1 MNSQDRIEKIDSFY
15 LSILPVNKTTTNI
28 DCDIKLLRSTFPGLL
43 IQGINCKMI
52 YGKSHLIEILKI
64 VFELHR
70 RNLGLA
76 VKMEVEV
83 LMRLTLSDQVTK
95 AIEIGGL
102 KNNSPI
108 CFLLISKD
116 RSYLLKSIH
125 FIENIFGKHND
136 KFILP
141 SKRKLQQISHLHKL
155 KLANYNSKQFE
166 KLLVEKSALVGL

>member
-1 MNSQDRIEKIDSFY
+1 MNSKDRIEKIDSFY
-15 LSILPVNKTTTNI
+15 ISILPVNKIPTDM
-28 DCDIKLLRSTFPGLL
+28 DCDIKLLRSTFPNLL
-43 IQGINCKMI
+43 IQGINCEML
-52 YGKSHLIEILKI
+52 YGRSHLREILKI

-76 VKMEVEV
+76 FKMEVEI

-95 AIEIGGL
+95 AIKIGGL

-116 RSYLLKSIH
+116 RSYLLKSIQ
-125 FIENIFGKHND
+125 FIENIFGRHND

-141 SKRKLQQISHLHKL
+141 SKRKLQLISHLHKL
-155 KLANYNSKQFE
+155 KLANYNSKEFE
-166 KLLVEKSALVGL
+166 RLLIEKSALVGL